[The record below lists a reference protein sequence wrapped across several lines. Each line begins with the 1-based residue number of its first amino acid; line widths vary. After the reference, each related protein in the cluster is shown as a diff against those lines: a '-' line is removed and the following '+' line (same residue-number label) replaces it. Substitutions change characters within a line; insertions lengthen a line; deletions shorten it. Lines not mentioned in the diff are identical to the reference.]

1 MPVTSKMPSFV
12 LEPEDTPFTFNVNDT
27 KQRKVFPLAKLEP
40 VNVWY
45 GFNVSELLINFP
57 LIHQL

>member
-45 GFNVSELLINFP
+45 YG
-57 LIHQL
+57 LIHALMYQNC